1 MKLFKEYKKAKNS
14 VSTPPIKHIE
24 VKYCG
29 ENIYTNIDEMT
40 GRKADIIICSMN
52 ISKLGT
58 DCLIV
63 DGKNS
68 PNQLI
73 ILIDTGLND
82 DPMINMRTDDN
93 IDGGRLREDIIRR
106 GAGVNVAITKY
117 MRTYYIITNTG
128 ELTIDIDE
136 EINPRHLIPII
147 DWSYQHGFNTW
158 NIHGSI
164 SVRTLE
170 EIHKTIDDFVK
181 CRNKRIQ
188 LTQ

>member
-1 MKLFKEYKKAKNS
+1 MKVFKEYKKVKNS
-14 VSTPPIKHIE
+14 VSMTPPIKNIE
-24 VKYCG
+24 VRYCG
-29 ENIYTNIDEMT
+29 ENIYTDVDELT
-40 GRKADIIICSMN
+40 GRKADIVICSMN

-82 DPMINMRTDDN
+82 DLMINMRTDDK
-93 IDGGRLREDIIRR
+93 IDGMLCEDIIRR
-106 GAGVNVAITKY
+106 GAGVNAAIAKY

-158 NIHGSI
+158 NIYGSI